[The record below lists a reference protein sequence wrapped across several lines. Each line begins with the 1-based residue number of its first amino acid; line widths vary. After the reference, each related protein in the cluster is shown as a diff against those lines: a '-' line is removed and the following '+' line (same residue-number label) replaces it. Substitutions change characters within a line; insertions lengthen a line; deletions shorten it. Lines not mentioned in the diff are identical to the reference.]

1 MTKNTETRDRTVFV
15 RIDDEQ
21 PWTEKEME
29 TLVEAVDEV
38 TPDDVGVLVT
48 PASVEYLDSDEVKD
62 YLDDI
67 RDQM

>member
-1 MTKNTETRDRTVFV
+1 MNTETRDRTVFV

>member
-21 PWTEKEME
+21 PWTEEEME